1 MKSFRKISAILFL
14 SIHSLVMLYTVLP
27 HVHHEHEEFKVSF
40 ELSDHH
46 DDGILGLLI
55 EGHAH
60 QYSITNVPVLS
71 NRTNHKINVND
82 IYFSPFIVDNTIS
95 LDDYGAHL
103 TTSTNYFPQNYNK
116 HTYLTA
122 FSFRGPPSL
131 V

>member
-1 MKSFRKISAILFL
+1 
-14 SIHSLVMLYTVLP
+14 MLYTVLP
-27 HVHHEHEEFKVSF
+27 HVHHGHEDLKVSF

-60 QYSITNVPVLS
+60 QYGITNVPVFS
-71 NRTNHKINVND
+71 NNTNQKINVND

-95 LDDYGAHL
+95 LNDYGAYL
-103 TTSTNYFPQNYNK
+103 STSTNYFPQNYNK
-116 HTYLTA
+116 HAYLTA

>member
-1 MKSFRKISAILFL
+1 
-14 SIHSLVMLYTVLP
+14 MLYTVLP

-55 EGHAH
+55 EGHPH
-60 QYSITNVPVLS
+60 QYIITNAPVFS
-71 NRTNHKINVND
+71 NNTNQKINVSN
-82 IYFSPFIVDNTIS
+82 IYFSPFIVNNTIS
-95 LDDYGAHL
+95 LDDYGAYLPLSAYSHI
-103 TTSTNYFPQNYNK
+103 PNYNK
-116 HTYLTA
+116 HPFLTA

>member
-1 MKSFRKISAILFL
+1 
-14 SIHSLVMLYTVLP
+14 MLYTVLP
-27 HVHHEHEEFKVSF
+27 HIHHEHEDLKVSF

-60 QYSITNVPVLS
+60 QYSITNVPVFS
-71 NRTNHKINVND
+71 NNTNQKINVTD
-82 IYFSPFIVDNTIS
+82 IYFSPLIVNNVIS
-95 LDDYGAHL
+95 IDDYGAYL
-103 TTSTNYFPQNYNK
+103 LLSTDYYIPNYNK

>member
-1 MKSFRKISAILFL
+1 
-14 SIHSLVMLYTVLP
+14 MLYTVLP
-27 HVHHEHEEFKVSF
+27 HIHHEHEELKVSF
-40 ELSDHH
+40 DLSDHH

-60 QYSITNVPVLS
+60 HYSITNVPVFS
-71 NRTNHKINVND
+71 NIANQKINVND
-82 IYFSPFIVDNTIS
+82 IYFSPFIVNNTIS
-95 LDDYGAHL
+95 LDDYGEYLFLSAYSHI
-103 TTSTNYFPQNYNK
+103 PNYNK